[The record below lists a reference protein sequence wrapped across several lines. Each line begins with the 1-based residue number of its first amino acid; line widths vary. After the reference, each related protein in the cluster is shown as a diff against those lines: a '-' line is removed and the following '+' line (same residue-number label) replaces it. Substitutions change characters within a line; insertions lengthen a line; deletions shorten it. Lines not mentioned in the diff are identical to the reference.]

1 MSSRSFISRGGGALS
16 KSDQD
21 NQVTEILEQVSGEI
35 LPDELANKLAETFRV
50 LGDPTRIRII
60 HLLFQKPRCVGDIA
74 QLLDMSQSAISHQLR
89 SLRNMRLVKYYR
101 EGKNVIYSLDDDH
114 IVGLFK
120 EGLDHILH
128 D

>member
-1 MSSRSFISRGGGALS
+1 LS

>member
-1 MSSRSFISRGGGALS
+1 MS

-74 QLLDMSQSAISHQLR
+74 QLFDMSQSAISHQLR

>member
-1 MSSRSFISRGGGALS
+1 MS

-74 QLLDMSQSAISHQLR
+74 QLLNMSLCSISL
-89 SLRNMRLVKYYR
+89 
-101 EGKNVIYSLDDDH
+101 
-114 IVGLFK
+114 
-120 EGLDHILH
+120 
-128 D
+128 